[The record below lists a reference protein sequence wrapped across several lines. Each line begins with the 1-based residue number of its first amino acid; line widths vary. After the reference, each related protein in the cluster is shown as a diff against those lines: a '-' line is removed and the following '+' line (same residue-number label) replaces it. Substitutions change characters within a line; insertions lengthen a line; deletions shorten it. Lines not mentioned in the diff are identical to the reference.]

1 MSSEPP
7 PPYSSTTTPR
17 SPPFPTPHAPVHSS
31 STSVPQSFPI
41 SNSTYSQD
49 LGGPVGGAAPA
60 PDSGSAP
67 SSGVQL
73 TRDADLL
80 IRTYLPRPV
89 ETMPVPGTSTG
100 PSASPSRYE
109 PAEGEKER
117 LRKVYEEHDDSR
129 ECLSFPKPS
138 VPHGRPH
145 ANLPLPLCL
154 PQVSISARFD
164 SAFARG
170 YNNVLQDVEI
180 SEKMLLDFID
190 GLNLAIVA
198 SPPLRVVDVV
208 GQIIGFVPFHWAMIA
223 GIALQ
228 TAAQTGMRVLSKTLT
243 DRYLRAANQRLFKP
257 RGLSV
262 RLCTTPAMLALIAGD
277 TSKKSGKGKAKD
289 TLDKVGR
296 GVGSVLLHAPLPFA
310 GRIVRAI
317 ADKPPVITPMPGES
331 DENVMLRRRLA
342 LVSTPGPELAMP
354 LRLEGLPPPF
364 KPRGIMEMV
373 NQWGVKFDTKKD
385 MKKVRQNEQ
394 RRLALQRIDA
404 EFGRPGIG
412 RNPTVGASGPRLGP
426 GPAVG
431 PSWSQ
436 HPSPG
441 LYDMR
446 QMGDALGD
454 VHYDRRQEKEIK
466 RAMKERKASMRRA
479 NKEDREIWKE
489 TRARYRT
496 ERRAAKRERKN
507 QRRARRGLPPR
518 GGGLIFG
525 PEGLVTSLLG
535 PKQTRMQRRV
545 ANADLL
551 EHWAN
556 EEILWIVVLGA
567 EADNEIEGT
576 SLADSLEN
584 EEHVDLETW
593 RTEMELEREELADT
607 SDSDS
612 DSSDDEYKS
621 KHPKY

>member
-7 PPYSSTTTPR
+7 PPPYSSNNSTTTQR
-17 SPPFPTPHAPVHSS
+17 SPPFPTPNAPVHP
-31 STSVPQSFPI
+31 STP
-41 SNSTYSQD
+41 NSTYGQD
-49 LGGPVGGAAPA
+49 LGGPGGATSDP
-60 PDSGSAP
+60 GSAP

-80 IRTYLPRPV
+80 IRTYLPHPV
-89 ETMPVPGTSTG
+89 EKMPMPGSNSPG
-100 PSASPSRYE
+100 PSPSHYE
-109 PAEGEKER
+109 TAEEEKKR
-117 LRKVYEEHDDSR
+117 LGKEYEKHDDSH
-129 ECLSFPKPS
+129 EHLSFPKPS
-138 VPHGRPH
+138 VSHGHPH

-154 PQVSISARFD
+154 PQISISARFD

-170 YNNVLQDVEI
+170 YNNVLQDVDI

-208 GQIIGFVPFHWAMIA
+208 GQIIGFVPFHWAMIT

-310 GRIVRAI
+310 SRIVRAI
-317 ADKPPVITPMPGES
+317 ADKPPIITPMPGEPT
-331 DENVMLRRRLA
+331 ENVVLRRRLA
-342 LVSTPGPELAMP
+342 MVSAPGPELAMP
-354 LRLEGLPPPF
+354 LRLEGLPPPA
-364 KPRGIMEMV
+364 KPQGIMEMV
-373 NQWGVKFDTKKD
+373 NQWGLMFDTRKD
-385 MKKVRQNEQ
+385 TRKVRKNEQ

-412 RNPTVGASGPRLGP
+412 RNPGVGTSSPGLGP
-426 GPAVG
+426 GPAIAMG
-431 PSWSQ
+431 PSSSQ

-441 LYDMR
+441 SYDMR

-454 VHYDRRQEKEIK
+454 VRYDRKQEKETWREI
-466 RAMKERKASMRRA
+466 RRGK
-479 NKEDREIWKE
+479 KEDREMWRE
-489 TRARYRT
+489 TKARYRT
-496 ERRAAKRERKN
+496 ERRAVKRERKN
-507 QRRARRGLPPR
+507 QRRALLGLPPR

-525 PEGLVTSLLG
+525 PEGLVSSLLG

-556 EEILWIVVLGA
+556 ENILWVVMLGA

-593 RTEMELEREELADT
+593 RTEMELEKEELADT

-612 DSSDDEYKS
+612 DSSDDEYES
-621 KHPKY
+621 KHPKH